1 MEDQCQEP
9 EAWSPVPATPAP
21 PLITQTAGG
30 RSGLHSSCRGKK
42 YFNQK
47 YFSVP
52 PGQRV
57 ELRWDSFNVGC
68 DGNYVEIVDGL
79 NSGNIRRLIPRLKL
93 RNIFLLKLTNIIV

>member
-1 MEDQCQEP
+1 MSGTRGVVT
-9 EAWSPVPATPAP
+9 SPSYPSTNTDNTDCWWQIRSTHI
-21 PLITQTAGG
+21 LI
-30 RSGLHSSCRGKK
+30 RK
-42 YFNQK
+42 YFTQK